1 MKSDVF
7 RSLLVIAVS
16 KTNWFVQSWIL
27 TKLALLGTPR
37 FVQDRVGIRHK
48 LDGNHVGLEF

>member
-48 LDGNHVGLEF
+48 LGGNHVGLEF